1 MIRYSNIQ
9 MSKTIAKLLWWNAM
23 QALKEQ
29 AKLGFLK
36 KEKGEKAKKSAEEKG
51 GPRARRSFARVV
63 CSCRKVVRPNLRE
76 RQSLR

>member
-1 MIRYSNIQ
+1 MIRYFNIQ

-36 KEKGEKAKKSAEEKG
+36 KEKEKKQRKAQKRKAALGPAARSRVLLAVVEK
-51 GPRARRSFARVV
+51 
-63 CSCRKVVRPNLRE
+63 L
-76 RQSLR
+76 